1 MRLKFL
7 GTGTSQGVPT
17 IGCTDP
23 VCLSE
28 NPKDKRLRSSVLV
41 TTDDDR
47 KILIDCGP
55 DFRQQMLTQQE
66 HNVDAVL
73 LTHEHN
79 DHVIGLDDMR
89 PIIFRNKKDMPIYC
103 RQRTGDE
110 VKKRFPYAFS
120 DEKYP
125 GAPSF
130 EMHFLDNRPFKL
142 LDTEIVPIEITH
154 YKIDIFGYKFK
165 NTAYITDASAISDME
180 KDKLRNLDYFIINCL
195 RKDNPHPAHFIL
207 PQILELV
214 EELKPKQTYLTHLSH
229 HIGFHDEMN
238 QELPSHI
245 QLAFDG
251 QEIVF

>member
-89 PIIFRNKKDMPIYC
+89 PIIFRSKKDMPIYC

-110 VKKRFPYAFS
+110 VKKTIS
-120 DEKYP
+120 LC
-125 GAPSF
+125 
-130 EMHFLDNRPFKL
+130 FLR
-142 LDTEIVPIEITH
+142 
-154 YKIDIFGYKFK
+154 
-165 NTAYITDASAISDME
+165 
-180 KDKLRNLDYFIINCL
+180 
-195 RKDNPHPAHFIL
+195 
-207 PQILELV
+207 
-214 EELKPKQTYLTHLSH
+214 
-229 HIGFHDEMN
+229 
-238 QELPSHI
+238 
-245 QLAFDG
+245 
-251 QEIVF
+251 